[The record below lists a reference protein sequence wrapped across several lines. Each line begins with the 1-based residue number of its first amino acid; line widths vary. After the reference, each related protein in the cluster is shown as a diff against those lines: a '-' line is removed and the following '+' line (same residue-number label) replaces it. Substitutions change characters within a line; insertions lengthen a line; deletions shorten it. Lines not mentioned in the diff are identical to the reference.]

1 MKNRTKYYV
10 EKDGIFCHGTIIFL
24 ALSCVFCLIGSIG
37 RWYDEFFVI
46 SQVVLPVVCS
56 ILFVF
61 FLMLFG
67 KKLLWLTCLP
77 AVIILA
83 FFVIKSSEYNSL
95 AYTIISI
102 AMSVISVFI
111 YSAVSFGWM
120 KKKWLLILVLTV
132 SFFYHLYVKDYLTLM
147 LLDPNNSISFQ
158 ELMQEISLL
167 FIILAA
173 LSTALAMKN
182 KMSIEEMNLP
192 KMRTP
197 KVIVNKD
204 SNTDTPETVTDK
216 KESLPAQEEA
226 KALQTE
232 NTAINAAE
240 NPGDENIDIEKSA
253 DSNGSVS
260 EALVSENSI
269 QALPDNSS
277 EKIAQT
283 DSKDD
288 TGAVL

>member
-24 ALSCVFCLIGSIG
+24 ALSCVFCIIGSIG
-37 RWYDEFFVI
+37 RWYDEFFIVA
-46 SQVVLPVVCS
+46 QVVLPVVCS
-56 ILFVF
+56 ILFIF
-61 FLMLFG
+61 FLLLFG
-67 KKLLWLTCLP
+67 KKHLWLTCFP

-102 AMSVISVFI
+102 VMSVISVFI

-120 KKKWLLILVLTV
+120 KKKWLLILALTV
-132 SFFYHLYVKDYLTLM
+132 GFFFHLYVKDYLTLM

-158 ELMQEISLL
+158 ELMHEISLL

-197 KVIVNKD
+197 KIIVNKD
-204 SNTDTPETVTDK
+204 SNADTPETVTDK
-216 KESLPAQEEA
+216 NESLPAQEEA
-226 KALQTE
+226 IALPTE
-232 NTAINAAE
+232 NTVNDTAE
-240 NPGDENIDIEKSA
+240 NTGNEKTTDGAGVASETPIVGSDAQILPGY
-253 DSNGSVS
+253 
-260 EALVSENSI
+260 
-269 QALPDNSS
+269 SS
-277 EKIAQT
+277 ESVASNN
-283 DSKDD
+283 SKDD
-288 TGAVL
+288 TGAIL

>member
-46 SQVVLPVVCS
+46 SQVLLPVVCS
-56 ILFVF
+56 ILFAF

-204 SNTDTPETVTDK
+204 SNADTPETVTDK

-240 NPGDENIDIEKSA
+240 NAGDENVDNKKPA
-253 DSNGSVS
+253 DSNGSAS

-277 EKIAQT
+277 EKIVQT